1 MKKVLVFGLLLM
13 TLGIKAQSLKTDEIV
28 LTPSW
33 QAQAEYA
40 GIYVADVK
48 GFYKDVGLNIRIQ
61 HPALSTSPIKY
72 LKDGTAQVIVNHL
85 LGALR
90 ETGNGFR
97 MINVLQ
103 MSQNSTQVIVAHT
116 PISQPKD
123 LKGKRIGV
131 WKSGFV
137 ELVYLMN
144 EEHHLG
150 MEFIPMVNN
159 INLFISGAIDAT
171 IAMSYNEYYQLLMA
185 GLRLGED
192 QVISLANVGYNV
204 PEDGLYVTAD
214 YFRTHRDE
222 VERIANATR
231 KGWEWAAEHPEETLD
246 IVMEATKKYGVKTNR
261 PAQKWMLEK
270 FLASMIENQEG
281 KRTYVLDPS
290 ALDEANQML
299 LTMKAIQKRIT
310 YKQITEP

>member
-1 MKKVLVFGLLLM
+1 MKKVLIIGLLLM
-13 TLGIKAQSLKTDEIV
+13 TFGLHAQSLKLEKVV

-40 GIYVADVK
+40 GIYVAEAR
-48 GFYKDVGLNIRIQ
+48 GFYRDVGLDVQ
-61 HPALSTSPIKY
+61 LMHPALSTSPIKY
-72 LKDGTAQVIVNHL
+72 LKDGSAQFVINHL
-85 LGALR
+85 LSALK

-97 MINVLQ
+97 MINLLQ
-103 MSQNSTQVIVAHT
+103 ISQNSTQVIVSHS
-116 PISQPKD
+116 PIQRPED
-123 LKGKRIGV
+123 LKNNRIGI
-131 WKSGFV
+131 WKSGFT

-144 EEHHLG
+144 QEHNLN

-171 IAMSYNEYYQLLMA
+171 IAMKYNEYYKLMMA
-185 GLRLGED
+185 GLRLKED
-192 QVISLANVGYNV
+192 QVLSLANVGYNI

-214 YFRTHRDE
+214 YFRANRDLC
-222 VERIANATR
+222 ERVANATR
-231 KGWEWAAEHPEETLD
+231 KGWEWAAEHPEEALD
-246 IVMEATKKYGVKTNR
+246 IVMEATKKYSVNTNR

-270 FLASMIENQEG
+270 FLDSMIANQEG

-299 LTMKAIQKRIT
+299 LSMKLIQKRIT
-310 YKQITEP
+310 YNELTEP